1 MGTVREHGLIIKQN
15 DYGDGHR
22 MLNIFTESYGII
34 RAVNYGAKRQ
44 RNSSAAS
51 SQFMCF
57 GEFDLYLSNRDIA
70 NVNSVS
76 VTETFMP
83 ITEDIVKLSLCAYL
97 ADITYA
103 MLGEN
108 NPDERLLKTLLNT
121 VYALA
126 YRNEAPDKVKAVYEL
141 RLMTIEGYMPNLG
154 VCGCGSMETC
164 AFDFDKGSMVCR
176 SCRGKNSTSVSTGV
190 YKAMYYITQ
199 AEDKRIFS
207 FTGNDTLF
215 KELENISE
223 RYLLTHI
230 DRSFRSLD
238 YYKKIKDM

>member
-1 MGTVREHGLIIKQN
+1 MGTVRENGLIIKQN

-22 MLNIFTESYGII
+22 ILNIFTENYGII
-34 RAVNYGAKRQ
+34 RAISYGAKRQ

-57 GEFDLYLSNRDIA
+57 GEFELYITNRDLA
-70 NVNSVS
+70 NINSIN

-83 ITEDIVKLSLCAYL
+83 ISEDIIKLSLCTYL

-103 MLGEN
+103 MLGED

-126 YRNEAPDKVKAVYEL
+126 YRGEQLDKVKSVYEL

-154 VCGCGSMETC
+154 ICGCGSRDTC
-164 AFDFDKGSMVCR
+164 AFDFDKGSMVCG
-176 SCRGKNSTSVSTGV
+176 SCRGKNSVSISAGV

-215 KELENISE
+215 KELGNVTE

-230 DRSFRSLD
+230 DKSFRSLD
-238 YYKKIKDM
+238 YYKKIKNM